1 MDISVEYVRERK
13 SRQAEYAEETFQR
26 EVETIVKNYA
36 EAEAAVK
43 QKEEKIAEQQKPAR
57 DFKKENTYV
66 KKKIIDPDIFYGRPF
81 EGDET
86 PISEINDEI
95 GEVIVRGKIIQ
106 METREIRNE
115 KTIVICRDGF
125 YRQYH
130 GEDIYKK

>member
-1 MDISVEYVRERK
+1 MCIRDR
-13 SRQAEYAEETFQR
+13 
-26 EVETIVKNYA
+26 
-36 EAEAAVK
+36 
-43 QKEEKIAEQQKPAR
+43 QKPAR

-106 METREIRNE
+106 METRQIRNE
-115 KTIVICRDGF
+115 KTIAVSYTPLDCI
-125 YRQYH
+125 QYYYF
-130 GEDIYKK
+130 IP